1 MQSEVIFS
9 GKGGQG
15 LGVMGRIL
23 ALAAVLEG
31 KEVASS
37 ASYGGEVTG
46 GLSESEVVISDEK
59 IDFPAVLDPDVLI
72 LLSQDSYK
80 KYAPGVG
87 GEAVVFCDPSFVDD
101 RNTGENPRVLP
112 VHAAEKAVENF
123 GRGQFANMV
132 MLGAVV
138 AVTNMV
144 RPESIIQVISKEF
157 EEKSP
162 ELNEKAFKIGLEA
175 GGQACCYDE
184 SDPAAGPDCSNHPG
198 NGGRSEQQR
207 R

>member
-80 KYAPGVG
+80 KYAPRVG
-87 GEAVVFCDPSFVDD
+87 REALIFCDPSFVDS
-101 RNTGENPRVLP
+101 RHNEESLRVLP
-112 VHAAEKAVENF
+112 VHAAEKAVESF

-132 MLGAVV
+132 MLGAVI
-138 AVTNMV
+138 AATNIV

-157 EEKSP
+157 EEKTP
-162 ELNEKAFKIGLEA
+162 ELNEKAFKIGLGA
-175 GGQACCYDE
+175 GGQASCSSE
-184 SDPAAGPDCSNHPG
+184 SDPADGPEHGHHPTD
-198 NGGRSEQQR
+198 GG
-207 R
+207 

>member
-59 IDFPAVLDPDVLI
+59 IDFPAVLNPDVLI
-72 LLSQDSYK
+72 LLSQDSYN

-87 GEAVVFCDPSFVDD
+87 REALVFCDPSFVDD
-101 RNTGENPRVLP
+101 RHDQENTRVLP
-112 VHAAEKAVENF
+112 VHAAEKAVQNF

-138 AVTNMV
+138 AVTNIV
-144 RPESIIQVISKEF
+144 RPESIIQVISQEL
-157 EEKSP
+157 EEKNP
-162 ELNEKAFKIGLEA
+162 ELNEKAFKIGLDE
-175 GGQACCYDE
+175 GGQASCNRA
-184 SDPAAGPDCSNHPG
+184 SDPADGTQNSHRPTD
-198 NGGRSEQQR
+198 GG
-207 R
+207 